1 MSNAKSAPFVAGV
14 LLGVVVA
21 LLAVVAFRDGS
32 PAVYAQNA
40 ASGPASVGTMTMVTG
55 MSQSNLVDLVFVL
68 SISPNGTNKQL
79 AVYHCRN
86 GQSIKLIATRDI
98 TWDLQV
104 PQLGQKESPTVV
116 EIKKA
121 VEDELKKKEDELRKG
136 LKGGAAPK
144 E

>member
-14 LLGVVVA
+14 LLGLVVA

-32 PAVYAQNA
+32 MTAYAQNA
-40 ASGPASVGTMTMVTG
+40 ASGPATAGNMTMVTG
-55 MSQSNLVDLVFVL
+55 MSAQGLSDLIFVL
-68 SISPNGTNKQL
+68 SVNPNGTNKQL

-86 GQSIKLIATRDI
+86 GNSIRLISTRDI

-104 PQLGQKESPTVV
+104 PQLGPKESPTVP

-121 VEDELKKKEDELRKG
+121 VEEELQRRETEARKALNPG
-136 LKGGAAPK
+136 K
-144 E
+144 